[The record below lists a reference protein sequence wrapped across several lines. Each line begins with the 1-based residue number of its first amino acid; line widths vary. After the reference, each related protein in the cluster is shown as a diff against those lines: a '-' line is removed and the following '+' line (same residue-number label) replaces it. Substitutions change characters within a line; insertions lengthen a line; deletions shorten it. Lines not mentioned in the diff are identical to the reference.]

1 MIGVYRRRVRSRVR
15 HLVAADLGAA
25 LGVAA
30 EDPVSHC
37 FIESRI
43 RMAGADP
50 WRLGGEILGYF
61 SDGSL
66 ESMLFVGAN
75 LIPVRTT
82 AASRAAFADRLRLAG
97 RRCSSFIG
105 PADEVLDLWRLLEPA
120 WGPARAVR
128 SAQPLLSLSTDPLVD
143 PDPRIR
149 RVDIGEL
156 DILMPACIDMFT
168 EEVGVSPVAGGAG
181 AAYRARVADLIR
193 QGRAFAWIEDG
204 DVQFKAEVG
213 FATEQA
219 CQVQGVWAA
228 PAIRGRGLSA
238 AAMAAVVQQAQTLIA
253 PVVSLYVNDFNTP
266 ARKTYARVGFEQV
279 GTFAT
284 VLF

>member
-1 MIGVYRRRVRSRVR
+1 VRSRVR
-15 HLVAADLGAA
+15 HLVAADLPAA
-25 LGVAA
+25 LDLIGA
-30 EDPVSHC
+30 DPVANC

-43 RMAGADP
+43 RLAGADP
-50 WRLGGEILGYF
+50 WRLGGELLGCF
-61 SDGSL
+61 AGGSL
-66 ESMLFVGAN
+66 ESMMFVGAN

-82 AASRAAFADRLRLAG
+82 AESRAAFVDRLRLAG

-128 SAQPLLSLSTDPLVD
+128 HAQPLLSLSSPPLVE
-143 PDPRIR
+143 PDPRVR
-149 RVDIGEL
+149 RVDIAEL
-156 DILMPACIDMFT
+156 DVLMPACIDMFT

-204 DVQFKAEVG
+204 QVQFKAEVG
-213 FATEQA
+213 VATTRA

-228 PAIRGRGLSA
+228 RELRGRGIAA
-238 AAMAAVVQQAQTLIA
+238 AAMSAVVRHAQESIA

-266 ARKTYARVGFEQV
+266 ARKTYARVGFEPV